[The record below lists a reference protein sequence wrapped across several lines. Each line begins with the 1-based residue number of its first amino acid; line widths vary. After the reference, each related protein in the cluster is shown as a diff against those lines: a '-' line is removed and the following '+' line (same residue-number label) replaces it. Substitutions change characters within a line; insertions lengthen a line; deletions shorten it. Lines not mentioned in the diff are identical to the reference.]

1 MHKCP
6 DFRPDMREQAL
17 LTTAASKTARKFSSL
32 FHNALTGHRPIQTLK
47 IGLVNSVLVSTW
59 LNSIDT

>member
-1 MHKCP
+1 
-6 DFRPDMREQAL
+6 MREQAL